1 MKNQDDNK
9 KIVKISFFMM
19 IFLLTYMCIVLYF
32 GDSEMSKCEKIF
44 LSIIIF
50 LISFFSIF
58 CVWFSKSQDTNFCKD
73 VIYIDDIDAY
83 VLYKGKKKMSIC
95 QIKYYENIKDIDKDF
110 IVSKIYVKAGANI
123 EQEIFDVLKNA
134 SYKFS
139 VENSDSIILIKI
151 QKENNDE

>member
-9 KIVKISFFMM
+9 KIVNISFFMM

-50 LISFFSIF
+50 LISFFSIL

-73 VIYIDDIDAY
+73 VIYIDDY
-83 VLYKGKKKMSIC
+83 VLYKGKKKTSIC
-95 QIKYYENIKDIDKDF
+95 QIKYYENIKDIDKDS

-123 EQEIFDVLKNA
+123 DQEIFDVLKNA

-139 VENSDSIILIKI
+139 VENLDSIILIKI